1 MDQLPTAVLDAIQ
14 FEKANWA
21 NGSVKED
28 PFYTLSTDDA
38 NTEPGKALKV
48 EHDSDT
54 TRYLLPPA
62 TAISRFVYQ
71 SEDYLGSRVP
81 VSAIILWPYS
91 PKNQEDG
98 YPIVAW
104 AHGSSGNNPNCAPS
118 NHKSVWQHFLAPY
131 QLVSNG
137 YVVVAT
143 DYAGLGVHQRPS
155 GDPITHEWLA
165 SPSHANDIVYA
176 VQAAQSIYSELSKK
190 FVVIGH
196 SQGGGAA
203 WATAQ
208 RQVTKPVSGYL
219 GAVAVSPL
227 TTIVDQ
233 PEPFRSVLAFATCPG
248 LASINSNFRLSD
260 VLTEDGQ
267 QRLAVIKATGGGLA
281 VAMPLLRGENSLK
294 PEWAQN
300 NVLRAFHEEISNG
313 GKEIAGP
320 LLVIHG
326 ESDDRLSSEVIAKA
340 VDKTAMNFPSSRLEY
355 ISIPDVSHVSTLQ
368 ASQRLWMEWIADRFA
383 GHETKQET
391 QRAVLRSARG
401 AAAYQKEQNWY
412 IEAATQFYHA
422 S

>member
-1 MDQLPTAVLDAIQ
+1 MVLDAIQ
-14 FEKANWA
+14 FEKAIWA
-21 NGSVKED
+21 NGSVFDD
-28 PFYTLSTDDA
+28 PFYKMSLDDA
-38 NTEPGKALKV
+38 NTEPGNALKV

-62 TAISRFVYQ
+62 TAISRFIYQ
-71 SEDYLGSRVP
+71 SENYRGSRVP

-104 AHGSSGNNPNCAPS
+104 AHGTSGISPNCAPS

-143 DYAGLGVHQRPS
+143 DYAGLGVHQSPS
-155 GDPITHEWLA
+155 GDLITHEYLV

-176 VQAAQSIYSELSKK
+176 VQAAQSIFSELSKK
-190 FVVIGH
+190 FLVIGH

-208 RQVTKPVSGYL
+208 RQATKPVSGYL
-219 GAVAVSPL
+219 GAVAVSPV
-227 TTIVDQ
+227 TTIIDQ
-233 PEPFRSVLAFATCPG
+233 PEPFRSVLAMATCPG
-248 LASINSNFRLSD
+248 LASINNKFMLSD

-267 QRLAVIKATGGGLA
+267 QRLAAIEATGVG
-281 VAMPLLRGENSLK
+281 VAGAIPLLMGQNLLK

-300 NVLRAFHEEISNG
+300 SYLRTFHEEISNG

-320 LLVIHG
+320 PLVIHG
-326 ESDDRLSSEVIAKA
+326 ESDDKLSPEITAKA
-340 VDKTAMNFPSSRLEY
+340 VDKTAIKFPSSQLEY
-355 ISIPDVSHVSTLQ
+355 ISVPNVTHVPALQ

-383 GHETKQET
+383 GRETKHEV
-391 QRAVLRSARG
+391 QRVVLKRARG
-401 AAAYQKEQNWY
+401 AGAYQKEQNWY

-422 S
+422 PL